1 MCDMGMGLAC
11 SNMQM
16 HGGKGIR
23 AFLKSGIFWQ
33 RCMGLIDG
41 HNIVR
46 SVNWDG
52 TKGHP
57 LPFIVYEILHLAS

>member
-1 MCDMGMGLAC
+1 VTWKGSKSCL
-11 SNMQM
+11 NMQM
-16 HGGKGIR
+16 HGEKGIR

-41 HNIVR
+41 HTIVR
-46 SVNWDG
+46 SLNLDD

-57 LPFIVYEILHLAS
+57 FPFVVYEILRLAS